1 MSRHPRGFYVILL
14 SALAG
19 LAVIGA
25 MLVICGCAKAQP
37 GFCVMVRAGLA
48 YVDAQLEGGGGPD
61 ADEFRDRIAPV
72 LAAKGM
78 EGILGQAQD
87 IWDRIP
93 RA

>member
-48 YVDAQLEGGGGPD
+48 YVDAQLGE
-61 ADEFRDRIAPV
+61 
-72 LAAKGM
+72 L
-78 EGILGQAQD
+78 AQD
-87 IWDRIP
+87 PDLSRYIL
-93 RA
+93 